1 MSKFA
6 RGGGRRKAT
15 AAGLVI
21 SGMVISAS
29 VAPVT
34 AHAAVPAFPDN
45 ITIFPDRDFVSVD
58 GFSEYAGKQVTI
70 EVQRPHVGLVGS
82 ASGTMASAESIA
94 AGNPA
99 IEVNHPGGLCW
110 GAGGGLQVT
119 PDIRAGDVVSVRFGG
134 TAAADATALDIGV
147 TGGALTTPTTL
158 VIQGRLGP
166 EVDPAF
172 LEHRIIEPALRNTEV
187 ARRDVRAVPGALANA
202 PKGGY
207 SSGLRVAADG
217 SFTATYEFLNEKT
230 AAVAADGL
238 YTVSSWQDQD
248 PDGNTQGVT
257 ISEFG
262 EVGGPGMGG
271 CPAGAVQQG
280 PASPTGVVVHDLG
293 DTTEVSWTPSKQTP
307 GAAPILGYTV
317 RAVDRLSKKGV
328 QGEIGV
334 RVNDPDATSV
344 TLPGSVAGKRVEVR
358 SFGEAGESWP
368 PALPGGTGAA
378 DSTPPTVTAKPAG
391 GLYTADTTVTLS
403 ADEPGAEIY
412 YTLDGS
418 DPLEAGTTG
427 PAATLYTGPFELKA
441 SDGARTL
448 RFVAFDAAGNASQ
461 ARMEKYTFGSAKAP
475 GAPQSV
481 TAQGSNASATVRWTA
496 PADAGTSPV
505 TGYEIT
511 ATPASGAPLT
521 TTAGA
526 GASSVLLTGLKNDT
540 KYTVTVV
547 AVNAVGSGASSAPA
561 EVTPKAPAVDK
572 IAITLAKWKSGDLR
586 LEGTGS
592 IPGASLTLR
601 IGGPNGEVFATG
613 VIVQPPAAG
622 AVNGTWSLRLRTGP
636 ATTRNPSPVH
646 ISSDK
651 GGVLESVTVPNG

>member
-6 RGGGRRKAT
+6 RGVGKRKVT
-15 AAGLVI
+15 AAGLAI
-21 SGMVISAS
+21 SGIVISAS

-45 ITIFPDRDFVSVD
+45 ITIFPDRDFVSID
-58 GFSEYAGKQVTI
+58 GFSEHAGEQVTI

-82 ASGTMASAESIA
+82 ATGTMASATAIA

-119 PDIRAGDVVSVRFGG
+119 PDIRAGDVVSVKFGG
-134 TAAADATALDIGV
+134 TVAADATALDVGV

-158 VIQGRLGP
+158 VIQGRLGS
-166 EVDPAF
+166 EVDPTF
-172 LEHRIIEPALRNTEV
+172 LEERIIQPALRDTEV
-187 ARRDVRAVPGALANA
+187 GRRDARAVPGALVNA

-207 SSGLRVAADG
+207 SSGMEVADG
-217 SFTATYEFLNEKT
+217 TFTATYKFESAET
-230 AAVAADGL
+230 ATVAADGL
-238 YTVSSWQDQD
+238 YTVTTWQDQD

-271 CPAGAVQQG
+271 CPVGAVQQG
-280 PASPTGVVVHDLG
+280 PASPTGVVVHDG
-293 DTTEVSWTPSKQTP
+293 GGSTSVSWTPPEPVP
-307 GAAPILGYTV
+307 GTAPILGYTV
-317 RAVDRLSKKGV
+317 RAVDRLSRNGV
-328 QGEIGV
+328 QNEIGV

-344 TLPGSVAGKRVEVR
+344 TLPGSVEGKRVEVR

-368 PALPGGTGAA
+368 PALPGGDPSA
-378 DSTPPTVTAKPAG
+378 DSKPPTVTAEPAG
-391 GLYTADTTVTLS
+391 GLYTADTQVTLT
-403 ADEPGAEIY
+403 ADEAGAEIY

-418 DPLEAGTTG
+418 DPLEAGSTG
-427 PAATLYTGPFELKA
+427 PAAKLYTGPFELKA
-441 SDGARTL
+441 SDGPRTV
-448 RFVAFDAAGNASQ
+448 RFVAFDKAGNASQ
-461 ARMEKYTFGSAKAP
+461 ARLEKYTFGEAAKP
-475 GAPQSV
+475 GAPRSV
-481 TAQGSNASATVRWTA
+481 TAQDSNASATVRWTA
-496 PADAGTSPV
+496 PEDPGTSPI

-511 ATPASGAPLT
+511 ATPASGAPVT
-521 TTAGA
+521 TTTGA
-526 GASSVLLTGLKNDT
+526 STSSVLLTGLKNDT
-540 KYTVTVV
+540 TYTVTVV
-547 AVNAVGSGASSAPA
+547 AVNAVGKGASSTPV

-572 IAITLAKWKSGDLR
+572 LAITLAKWKAGDLR
-586 LEGTGS
+586 LEGTGTV
-592 IPGASLTLR
+592 PGASLTLR
-601 IGGPNGEVFATG
+601 VGGPNGQVFASN

-636 ATTRNPSPVH
+636 GTVTNPSPVH

-651 GGVLESVTVPNG
+651 GGILEKVTLPNG

>member
-6 RGGGRRKAT
+6 RGGGRRKVT
-15 AAGLVI
+15 AAGLAI
-21 SGMVISAS
+21 SGIVISAS

-58 GFSEYAGKQVTI
+58 GFSDYAGKQVTI
-70 EVQRPHVGLVGS
+70 EVQRPHVGLIGS
-82 ASGTMASAESIA
+82 ATGTMASADSIA

-134 TAAADATALDIGV
+134 TVAADATALDIGV
-147 TGGALTTPTTL
+147 TGGSLTAPTTL

-166 EVDPAF
+166 EVDRTF

-187 ARRDVRAVPGALANA
+187 ARRDVRAVPGALVNA

-207 SSGLRVAADG
+207 SSGLRVADDG
-217 SFTATYEFLNEKT
+217 AFTATYEFLNEKT
-230 AAVAADGL
+230 AAVAAEGL

-280 PASPTGVVVHDLG
+280 PASPTGVVVRDLDG
-293 DTTEVSWTPSKQTP
+293 TTSVSWTPPRQTP
-307 GAAPILGYTV
+307 GAAPVLGYTV
-317 RAVDRLSKKGV
+317 RAVDRLSRNGV
-328 QGEIGV
+328 QGETGV

-344 TLPGSVAGKRVEVR
+344 TLPGSVEGKRVEVR

-368 PALPGGTGAA
+368 PATPGSDPSA
-378 DSTPPTVTAKPAG
+378 DATQPTVTARPAG
-391 GLYTADTTVTLS
+391 GLYTADTQVTLTAS
-403 ADEPGAEIY
+403 EAGSEIY

-427 PAATLYTGPFELKA
+427 PAAKLYTGPFELKA
-441 SDGARTL
+441 SDGPRTV

-461 ARMEKYTFGSAKAP
+461 ARLEKYTFGTAEAP
-475 GAPQSV
+475 GAPQPV
-481 TAQGSNASATVRWTA
+481 TAQGSDASATVRWTA
-496 PADAGTSPV
+496 PANPGTSPI

-511 ATPASGAPLT
+511 ATPASGTAVT

-526 GASSVLLTGLKNDT
+526 GASSVLLTGLRNDT
-540 KYTVTVV
+540 TYTVRVV
-547 AVNAVGSGASSAPA
+547 AVNAVGKSSSSTPV

-572 IAITLAKWKSGDLR
+572 LVITLAKWKSGDLR

-592 IPGASLTLR
+592 LPGASLTLR
-601 IGGPNGEVFATG
+601 IGGPNGEVFASD

-636 ATTRNPSPVH
+636 ATVKNPSPVY

-651 GGVLESVTVPNG
+651 GGVLASVTVPNG

>member
-1 MSKFA
+1 MSKFV
-6 RGGGRRKAT
+6 RGGRKRKVT

-45 ITIFPDRDFVSVD
+45 ITIFPDRDFVSID
-58 GFSEYAGKQVTI
+58 GFSEHAGEQVTI

-82 ASGTMASAESIA
+82 ATGTMASAASIS

-110 GAGGGLQVT
+110 GAGGGPQVT
-119 PDIRAGDVVSVRFGG
+119 PDIRAGDVVSVKFGG
-134 TAAADATALDIGV
+134 VVAADAKTLDLGV

-158 VIQGRLGP
+158 VIQGRLGSD
-166 EVDPAF
+166 VDPTF
-172 LEHRIIEPALRNTEV
+172 LEQRIVAPALRDTEV
-187 ARRDVRAVPGALANA
+187 ARRDVRAVPGAVANA

-207 SSGLRVAADG
+207 SSGVKLADG
-217 SFTATYEFLNEKT
+217 NFTATYEFLNEDT
-230 AAVAADGL
+230 AAVAAEGL
-238 YTVSSWQDQD
+238 YVAMSWQDQD

-280 PASPTGVVVHDLG
+280 PASPTGVVVHDEG
-293 DTTEVSWTPSKQTP
+293 DTTSVSWTPPRPTP
-307 GAAPILGYTV
+307 GAPPVLGYTV

-328 QGEIGV
+328 QGEVGV

-344 TLPGSVAGKRVEVR
+344 TLPGSVEGKRVEVR

-368 PALPGGTGAA
+368 PALPGGGPSA

-391 GLYTADTTVTLS
+391 GFYTADTTVTLT
-403 ADEPGAEIY
+403 ADEPDSEIY

-418 DPLEAGTTG
+418 DPLEAGSTG
-427 PAATLYTGPFELKA
+427 PAATLYTGPFDLKA
-441 SDGARTL
+441 SDGSRTV
-448 RFVAFDAAGNASQ
+448 RFVAFDPAGNASQ
-461 ARMEKYTFGSAKAP
+461 ARLEKYTFGSAKAP
-475 GAPQSV
+475 DAPRSV
-481 TAQGSNASATVRWTA
+481 TAQSSNASATVRWTA
-496 PADAGTSPV
+496 PEDPGTSPI

-511 ATPASGAPLT
+511 ATPASGAPVT
-521 TTAGA
+521 ATAGA
-526 GASSVLLTGLKNDT
+526 SASSVLVTGLKNDT
-540 KYTVTVV
+540 KYAVTVV
-547 AVNAVGSGASSAPA
+547 AVNAVGTGASSTPV
-561 EVTPKAPAVDK
+561 EVTPKVPAVDK
-572 IAITLAKWKSGDLR
+572 LAITLAKWKSGDLR

-592 IPGASLTLR
+592 LPGASLTLR
-601 IGGPNGEVFATG
+601 SGSPTGPVFATN
-613 VIVQPPAAG
+613 VIVQPAAAG
-622 AVNGTWSLRLRTGP
+622 AVNGTWSLRLRAGSA
-636 ATTRNPSPVH
+636 ATTNPSPVY

-651 GGVLESVTVPNG
+651 GGTLGPVTVPNG

>member
-6 RGGGRRKAT
+6 RGVGKRKVT
-15 AAGLVI
+15 AAGLAI
-21 SGMVISAS
+21 SGIVISAS

-45 ITIFPDRDFVSVD
+45 ITIFPDRDFVSID
-58 GFSEYAGKQVTI
+58 GFSEHAGEQVTI

-82 ASGTMASAESIA
+82 ATGTMASATSIA

-119 PDIRAGDVVSVRFGG
+119 PDIRAGDVVSVKFGG
-134 TAAADATALDIGV
+134 TVAADATALDVGV

-158 VIQGRLGP
+158 VIQGRLGS
-166 EVDPAF
+166 EVDPTF
-172 LEHRIIEPALRNTEV
+172 LEERIIQPALRDTEV
-187 ARRDVRAVPGALANA
+187 GRRDARAVPGAVVNA

-207 SSGLRVAADG
+207 SSGMEVADG
-217 SFTATYEFLNEKT
+217 TFTATYKFESAET

-238 YTVSSWQDQD
+238 YTVTTWQDQD

-280 PASPTGVVVHDLG
+280 PASPTGVVVHEEG
-293 DTTEVSWTPSKQTP
+293 GSASVSWTPPEPTP
-307 GAAPILGYTV
+307 GTAPILGYTV
-317 RAVDRLSKKGV
+317 RAVDRLSKNGV
-328 QGEIGV
+328 QNEIGV

-344 TLPGSVAGKRVEVR
+344 TLPGSVEGKRVEVR

-368 PALPGGTGAA
+368 PALPGSDPSA
-378 DSTPPTVTAKPAG
+378 DSKPPTVTAKPAG
-391 GLYTADTTVTLS
+391 GLYTADTQVTLT
-403 ADEPGAEIY
+403 ADEADAEIY

-427 PAATLYTGPFELKA
+427 PAAKLYTGPFELKA
-441 SDGARTL
+441 SDGPRTV
-448 RFVAFDAAGNASQ
+448 RFVAFDKAGNASQ
-461 ARMEKYTFGSAKAP
+461 ARLEKYTFGSATKP
-475 GAPQSV
+475 GAPRSV

-496 PADAGTSPV
+496 PEDPGTSPI

-511 ATPASGAPLT
+511 ATPASGAPVT

-526 GASSVLLTGLKNDT
+526 STSGVLLTGLKNDT
-540 KYTVTVV
+540 TYTVTVV
-547 AVNAVGSGASSAPA
+547 AVNAVGKGASSTPA

-572 IAITLAKWKSGDLR
+572 LAITLAKWKAGDLR

-601 IGGPNGEVFATG
+601 VGGPDGQVFASN

-636 ATTRNPSPVH
+636 GTVTNPSPVY

-651 GGVLESVTVPNG
+651 GGILEKVTLPNG

>member
-6 RGGGRRKAT
+6 RGVGKRKVT
-15 AAGLVI
+15 AAGLAI
-21 SGMVISAS
+21 SGIVISAS

-45 ITIFPDRDFVSVD
+45 ITIFPDRDFVSID
-58 GFSEYAGKQVTI
+58 GFSEHAGEQVTI
-70 EVQRPHVGLVGS
+70 EVQRPHVGLIGS
-82 ASGTMASAESIA
+82 ATGTMASAASIA

-119 PDIRAGDVVSVRFGG
+119 PDIRAGDVVSVKFGG
-134 TAAADATALDIGV
+134 TVAADATALDIGV

-158 VIQGRLGP
+158 VIQGRLGS

-172 LEHRIIEPALRNTEV
+172 LEERIIQPALRDTEV
-187 ARRDVRAVPGALANA
+187 ARRDARAVPGAVVNA

-207 SSGLRVAADG
+207 SSGMEVADG
-217 SFTATYEFLNEKT
+217 IFTATYKFGSADT

-238 YTVSSWQDQD
+238 YTVTSWQDQD

-280 PASPTGVVVHDLG
+280 PVSPTGVVVHDEG
-293 DTTEVSWTPSKQTP
+293 GSTSVSWTPPKPTP
-307 GAAPILGYTV
+307 GTAPILGYTV
-317 RAVDRLSKKGV
+317 RAVDRLSKNGV
-328 QGEIGV
+328 QGETGV

-344 TLPGSVAGKRVEVR
+344 TLPGSVEGKRVEVR

-368 PALPGGTGAA
+368 PALPGGDPAA

-391 GLYTADTTVTLS
+391 GLYTADTQVTLTANEAGS
-403 ADEPGAEIY
+403 EIY

-427 PAATLYTGPFELKA
+427 PAAKLYTGPFELKA
-441 SDGARTL
+441 SDGPRTV

-461 ARMEKYTFGSAKAP
+461 ARLEKYTFGSAKEP
-475 GAPQSV
+475 GAPRPV

-496 PADAGTSPV
+496 PEDPGTSPI

-511 ATPASGAPLT
+511 ATPASGAPVT
-521 TTAGA
+521 ATAGA

-540 KYTVTVV
+540 AYTVTVV
-547 AVNAVGSGASSAPA
+547 AVNAVGKGASSTPV

-572 IAITLAKWKSGDLR
+572 LAITLAKWKSGDLR

-592 IPGASLTLR
+592 VPGASLTLR
-601 IGGPNGEVFATG
+601 IGGPDGQVFASN

-636 ATTRNPSPVH
+636 GTVTNPSPVH

-651 GGVLESVTVPNG
+651 GGILEKVTLPNG

>member
-45 ITIFPDRDFVSVD
+45 ITIFPDRDFVSID
-58 GFSEYAGKQVTI
+58 GFSEHAGEQVTI
-70 EVQRPHVGLVGS
+70 EVQRPHVGLIGS
-82 ASGTMASAESIA
+82 ATGTMASADSIA

-119 PDIRAGDVVSVRFGG
+119 PDIRAGDIVSVKFGS
-134 TAAADATALDIGV
+134 TVAADATTLDVGV

-166 EVDPAF
+166 EVDPTF
-172 LEHRIIEPALRNTEV
+172 LEHRIIEPALRDTDV
-187 ARRDVRAVPGALANA
+187 ARRDVRAVPGPLANA

-207 SSGLRVAADG
+207 SSGVQVAADG
-217 SFTATYEFLNEKT
+217 SFTATYEFLNGRT
-230 AAVAADGL
+230 AAVAAEGL
-238 YTVSSWQDQD
+238 YTVTSWQDQD
-248 PDGNTQGVT
+248 SDGNTQGVT

-280 PASPTGVVVHDLG
+280 PASPTGVVVRAEG
-293 DTTEVSWTPSKQTP
+293 DSTLVSWTPPKQTP
-307 GAAPILGYTV
+307 GTAPILGYTV
-317 RAVDRLSKKGV
+317 RAVDRLSRNGV

-344 TLPGSVAGKRVEVR
+344 TLPGSVEGKRIEVR
-358 SFGEAGESWP
+358 SFGETGESWP
-368 PALPGGTGAA
+368 PALPGDTLSG
-378 DSTPPTVTAKPAG
+378 DFTPPTVTAKPAG
-391 GLYTADTTVTLS
+391 GVYTADTLVTLT
-403 ADEPGAEIY
+403 ADEPGSEIY

-441 SDGARTL
+441 ADGPRTV
-448 RFVAFDAAGNASQ
+448 RFVAFDPAGNASQ
-461 ARMEKYTFGSAKAP
+461 ARLEKYTFGTTRAP

-481 TAQGSNASATVRWTA
+481 TVQGSNASATVRWTA
-496 PADAGTSPV
+496 PEDPGSSPV

-511 ATPASGAPLT
+511 ATPASGAPVT
-521 TTAGA
+521 ATAGA
-526 GASSVLLTGLKNDT
+526 SGSSLLLTGLKNDT
-540 KYTVTVV
+540 KYSVTVV
-547 AVNAVGSGASSAPA
+547 AVNAVGRGASSAPV
-561 EVTPKAPAVDK
+561 EVTPAVPAVDK
-572 IAITLAKWKSGDLR
+572 LAITLAKWKSGDLR

-601 IGGPNGEVFATG
+601 VGGPGGQVFAAN
-613 VIVQPPAAG
+613 VIVQPAAAG
-622 AVNGTWSLRLRTGP
+622 AVNGTWSLRLRTGLG
-636 ATTRNPSPVH
+636 TVTNPSPVY

-651 GGVLESVTVPNG
+651 GGVLDKVTLPNG

>member
-1 MSKFA
+1 MTKFA
-6 RGGGRRKAT
+6 RGGGRRKVT

-45 ITIFPDRDFVSVD
+45 ITIFPDRDFVSID
-58 GFSEYAGKQVTI
+58 GFSEHAGEQVTI
-70 EVQRPHVGLVGS
+70 EVQRPHVGLIGS
-82 ASGTMASAESIA
+82 ATGTMASASSIS

-119 PDIRAGDVVSVRFGG
+119 PDIRTGDVVSVKFGG
-134 TAAADATALDIGV
+134 AVAADATALDVGV

-158 VIQGRLGP
+158 VIQGRLGSA
-166 EVDPAF
+166 VDPTF
-172 LEHRIIEPALRNTEV
+172 LEQRIIEPALRDTEV
-187 ARRDVRAVPGALANA
+187 ARRDVRAVPGAVANA

-207 SSGLRVAADG
+207 SSGMEVAHG
-217 SFTATYEFLNEKT
+217 TFTATYKFLNADT

-238 YTVSSWQDQD
+238 YTVTSWQDQD

-257 ISEFG
+257 IAEFG

-280 PASPTGVVVHDLG
+280 PASPTGVVVHDEG
-293 DTTEVSWTPSKQTP
+293 DTTSVSWTPRPSTP

-328 QGEIGV
+328 QGEVGV

-344 TLPGSVAGKRVEVR
+344 TLPGSVEGKRVEVR

-368 PALPGGTGAA
+368 PALPGDTPSA
-378 DSTPPTVTAKPAG
+378 DSTPPTVSARPAG
-391 GLYTADTTVTLS
+391 GFYTADTTVTLT
-403 ADEPGAEIY
+403 ANEPGSEIY

-427 PAATLYTGPFELKA
+427 PAATLYTGPFDLKA
-441 SDGARTL
+441 SDGSRTL
-448 RFVAFDAAGNASQ
+448 RFVAFDPAGNASQ
-461 ARMEKYTFGSAKAP
+461 ARMEKYTFGSATAP
-475 GAPQSV
+475 GAPRSV
-481 TAQGSNASATVRWTA
+481 TAQGATASATVRWTA
-496 PADAGTSPV
+496 PEDPGTSPI

-511 ATPASGAPLT
+511 ATPASGPAVT
-521 TTAGA
+521 ATAGA
-526 GASSVLLTGLKNDT
+526 SASSVVLTGLKNDT
-540 KYTVTVV
+540 KYAVTVV
-547 AVNAVGSGASSAPA
+547 AVNAVGKGASSAPA
-561 EVTPKAPAVDK
+561 EVTPKVPAVDK
-572 IAITLAKWKSGDLR
+572 LAITLAKWKSGDLR

-592 IPGASLTLR
+592 VPGASLTLR
-601 IGGPNGEVFATG
+601 SGSPTGPVFATD
-613 VIVQPPAAG
+613 VIVQPAAAG
-622 AVNGTWSLRLRTGP
+622 AANGTWSLRLRSGSA
-636 ATTRNPSPVH
+636 ATTNPSPVY

-651 GGVLESVTVPNG
+651 GGTLGPITVPNG

>member
-6 RGGGRRKAT
+6 RGVGKRKVT
-15 AAGLVI
+15 AAGLAI
-21 SGMVISAS
+21 SGIVISAS

-45 ITIFPDRDFVSVD
+45 ITIFPDRDFVSID
-58 GFSEYAGKQVTI
+58 GFSEHAGEQVTI

-82 ASGTMASAESIA
+82 ATGTMASATSIA

-119 PDIRAGDVVSVRFGG
+119 PDIRAGDVVSVKFGG
-134 TAAADATALDIGV
+134 TVAADATALDVGV

-158 VIQGRLGP
+158 VIQGRLGS
-166 EVDPAF
+166 EVDPTF
-172 LEHRIIEPALRNTEV
+172 LEERIIQPALRDTEV
-187 ARRDVRAVPGALANA
+187 GRRDARAVPGAVVNA

-207 SSGLRVAADG
+207 SSGMEVADG
-217 SFTATYEFLNEKT
+217 TFTATYKFESAET

-238 YTVSSWQDQD
+238 YTVTTWQDQD

-280 PASPTGVVVHDLG
+280 PASPTGVVVHEEG
-293 DTTEVSWTPSKQTP
+293 GSASVSWTPPEPTP
-307 GAAPILGYTV
+307 GTAPILGYTV
-317 RAVDRLSKKGV
+317 RAVDRLSKNGV
-328 QGEIGV
+328 QNEIGV

-344 TLPGSVAGKRVEVR
+344 TLPGSVEGKRVEVR

-368 PALPGGTGAA
+368 PALPGSDPSA
-378 DSTPPTVTAKPAG
+378 DSKPPTVTAKPAG
-391 GLYTADTTVTLS
+391 GLYTADTQVTLT
-403 ADEPGAEIY
+403 ADEAGAEIY

-427 PAATLYTGPFELKA
+427 PAAKLYTGPFELKA
-441 SDGARTL
+441 SDGPRTV
-448 RFVAFDAAGNASQ
+448 RFVAFDKAGNASQ
-461 ARMEKYTFGSAKAP
+461 ARLEKYTFGSATKP
-475 GAPQSV
+475 GAPRSV

-496 PADAGTSPV
+496 PEDPGTSPI

-511 ATPASGAPLT
+511 ATPASGAPVT

-526 GASSVLLTGLKNDT
+526 STSSVLLTGLKNDT
-540 KYTVTVV
+540 TYTVTVV
-547 AVNAVGSGASSAPA
+547 AVNAVGKGASSTPA

-572 IAITLAKWKSGDLR
+572 LAITLAKWKAGDLR

-601 IGGPNGEVFATG
+601 VGGPDGQVFASN

-636 ATTRNPSPVH
+636 GTVTNPSPVY

-651 GGVLESVTVPNG
+651 GGILEKVTLPNG